1 MKGGHIPNRGASGDL
16 LILNVDEDLLR
27 ALETKEW
34 GRPLALGTVIRDA
47 LYKREMMPIQEF
59 LAAKESIYRK
69 SWALKPWEIITWGLK
84 QFGLAGGQ
92 DGEDNLPVGR
102 LVILANVE
110 SAAKELGQRVTC
122 LTTRTERIYSKRL
135 FHEAFSNVLGSKN
148 QMTAA
153 DMDVLLEFMARDKS
167 MLAYDGQTI
176 KLKSNLDAD
185 TLSITFEDSTIAS
198 LKTLMEDLRAQVD
211 DLSMRVEKLSGTAR
225 DAITRKNR
233 VSALAALRSKK
244 LIESNLSKQSA
255 TLLQLEEVYA
265 KICEAAD
272 QVELIRILE
281 GSTGV
286 LRALNAE
293 VGGAERVEDVVYEL
307 KEQMTQVEEVG
318 NALTEVGQGTAD
330 EDEVDAEL
338 NAMEIE
344 DREKG
349 EEAERL
355 EKEEK
360 ERVEVA
366 DTKRKLER
374 LEAAEVQAAQ
384 DRKEASQESSNKE
397 QSLDG
402 EIDDTA
408 AELGQISL
416 EG

>member
-153 DMDVLLEFMARDKS
+153 DMDVLLKFMARDKS